1 MESNGFAGTNRCF
14 FVAAILLECFQCCY
28 GSKILAIPGPPT
40 SHVSYFRE
48 MGELL
53 ISRGHQVDMVI
64 PSGTNPKVNWGQVF
78 NLFER
83 VSVLSD
89 EWDNCIR

>member
-1 MESNGFAGTNRCF
+1 MESNGFVRTHYWF
-14 FVAAILLECFQCCY
+14 FAAALLLECFQCCY

-53 ISRGHQVDMVI
+53 MSRGHQVDMVI
-64 PSGTNPKVNWGQVF
+64 PSGTNPKVKWGQVF
-78 NLFER
+78 NLFEC
-83 VSVLSD
+83 VSLLSD
-89 EWDNCIR
+89 EWDNCTR

>member
-1 MESNGFAGTNRCF
+1 MGSNGFAGTNHCF

-53 ISRGHQVDMVI
+53 MSRGHQADMVI